1 MRKISKNIQTKWVSG
16 LLAIK
21 QELETKE
28 ISNLSDLVNKNN
40 MHRYWSTWLIK
51 NNVVIRLNGIYHWS
65 EKIPVSAKLIN
76 KFRVDSNN
84 RQAKYDLKHKEK
96 KANEKNISIKKVASP
111 KIKNKPIQ
119 TNKNEVGIIRKF
131 LKWLW

>member
-1 MRKISKNIQTKWVSG
+1 MRKMNKNIQEKWVSG

-28 ISNLSDLVNKNN
+28 INSLTKLFRIYKLYHNW
-40 MHRYWSTWLIK
+40 RTWLLK
-51 NNVVIRLNGIYHWS
+51 NNVIIRKENRYYWN
-65 EKIPVSAKLIN
+65 EKIPVSIKLIN
-76 KFRVDSNN
+76 KYRLD
-84 RQAKYDLKHKEK
+84 
-96 KANEKNISIKKVASP
+96 EKNKIKKTKVNFKTNNNSIKKVASP

-119 TNKNEVGIIRKF
+119 TNKDEVGIIRKF